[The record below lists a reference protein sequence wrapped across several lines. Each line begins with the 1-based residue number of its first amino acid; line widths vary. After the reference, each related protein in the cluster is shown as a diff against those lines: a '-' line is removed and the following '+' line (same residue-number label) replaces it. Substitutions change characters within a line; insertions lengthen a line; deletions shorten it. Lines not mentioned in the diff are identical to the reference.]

1 MAFYEYAAPRPYF
14 DKRTAPTHV
23 VTDADRDR
31 LQSYDLYDGMYK
43 NQPNTFKVQQRGQDA
58 QPIYLPAPRKCVEAA
73 NRFLAVDF
81 GFLVESQDETLKA
94 QITAL
99 VRKLFKR
106 EQFLIKFASQKRYG
120 LVRGDAFWHLVADD
134 TKLPGERISIFE
146 LDPRHV
152 FPILENDDVD
162 KVIGYHLVNIV
173 ADPTDEN
180 KTKKIARRQTYRK
193 TPEGT
198 ITSELAFFETSKWD
212 DRNLKPTDLKP
223 VNVPGGFPP
232 KVLPATITHLP
243 IYQIRN
249 ERMAGKPFGFSDIYG
264 FERVFGAVN
273 QAVSDEELTLAMAG
287 LGVYFTTSGPPRNE
301 SNEIVPWDMGPA
313 RIIEGDK
320 DTTFERVSGVSSVA
334 PMIDH
339 MRFILDET
347 QAGLGI
353 PDIAAGKID
362 VTVAES
368 GISLQLQLAPLLAQN
383 AEKEGV
389 LIGVYDQMFFDLLHG
404 WMVAYEEIPQNPPAL
419 LVSVVGDPLPR
430 NRAADLGELT
440 GLVQANIVTIAEAR
454 GILVAR
460 FGYDMLR
467 GTSGIISA
475 DPIMTQERLLNEAR
489 NPDDWARRLLEETGT
504 GTGEPSSGAAN
515 GRANLLP

>member
-1 MAFYEYAAPRPYF
+1 MAFDEYAAPRPYF
-14 DKRTAPTHV
+14 DKSKAPVHV
-23 VTDADRDR
+23 VSQADSDR
-31 LQSYDLYDGMYK
+31 LQSYDLYDGIYK
-43 NQPNTFKVQQRGQDA
+43 NQPQTFKIQQRGQDA
-58 QPIYLPAPRKCVEAA
+58 QPIYLPAPRKCIEAA

-81 GFLVESQDETLKA
+81 GFLVESQDDALKA
-94 QITAL
+94 QLTAL

-106 EQFLIKFASQKRYG
+106 EQFLIKFSTQKRYG
-120 LVRGDAFWHLVADD
+120 LVRGDAFWHIVADD
-134 TKLPGERISIFE
+134 TKADGARISIFE

-162 KVIGYHLVNIV
+162 KVIGYHLVNIIT
-173 ADPTDEN
+173 DPTDEN

-193 TPEGT
+193 TPQGT
-198 ITSELAFFETSKWD
+198 ITSELAFFESSKWD
-212 DRNLKPTDLKP
+212 DRNLKKNDLKP
-223 VNVPGGFPP
+223 LNRPGGFPP
-232 KVLPATITHLP
+232 KELPPTIARLP
-243 IYQIRN
+243 VYQIRN
-249 ERMAGKPFGFSDIYG
+249 ERMSGKPFGFSELYG

-287 LGVYFTTSGPPRNE
+287 LGVFFTTSGPPRDEN
-301 SNEIVPWDMGPA
+301 NEIVPWDMGPA
-313 RIIEGDK
+313 RIIEGDR
-320 DTTFERVSGVSSVA
+320 DTVFERISGVTSVA

-353 PDIAAGKID
+353 PDIASGKVD
-362 VTVAES
+362 VTIAES

-404 WMVAYEEIPQNPPAL
+404 WMVAYEGIPDNPPAL

-430 NRAADLGELT
+430 NRAADINELT
-440 GLVQANIVTIAEAR
+440 GLVEANIVSIQEAR

-467 GTSGIISA
+467 GTNGVISA

-489 NPDDWARRLLEETGT
+489 NTDEFTRRLLEETGT

-515 GRANLLP
+515 GRATLLP